1 MAKDITPKDLQPG
14 DIITVKLMVKEINA
28 GESGANVRA
37 ETYEGGDAQHHNSFW
52 LNSGQARKV

>member
-1 MAKDITPKDLQPG
+1 MAKDLAQKDLVPG
-14 DIITVKLMVKEINA
+14 DIITVKLIVREINA

-37 ETYEGGDAQHHNSFW
+37 ETYEGGDAQHANSFW